1 MPCPRNQIVFQ
12 LTSPQG
18 DELKN
23 PREFAPEK
31 IFQFTSPRGDEPYLH
46 LHLLPQRQ
54 LKFQF
59 TSPRGDELLSSLA
72 CAKTLQFQIT
82 FPCGNERILIVWS
95 TVPENFNS
103 RLRKETNSYT
113 KYRQKYLSHFNSRLR
128 KETNF
133 NVPIATLLSI
143 ISTHISARRRT
154 GSPLSGTTTPVYFN
168 SRLPKE
174 TNRHVI
180 FFNSFIDISTHVSA
194 RRRTLN
200 KIIIG

>member
-31 IFQFTSPRGDEPYLH
+31 I
-46 LHLLPQRQ
+46 
-54 LKFQF
+54 FQF

-180 FFNSFIDISTHVSA
+180 FFNSFIDISTHVSV
-194 RRRTLN
+194 RRRTREMR
-200 KIIIG
+200 I

>member
-31 IFQFTSPRGDEPYLH
+31 IFQLTSPRGDEPYLH

-59 TSPRGDELLSSLA
+59 TSPRGDELKMARVLVRVYHFNSHLREETNKNSISPQQNKKIFQLTSPRGDKPDDKFCLMPYLSFQFTSPFGDELLSSLA

-82 FPCGNERILIVWS
+82 FPCGNERILIIWS

-103 RLRKETNSYT
+103 RLRN
-113 KYRQKYLSHFNSRLR
+113 
-128 KETNF
+128 ETNF
-133 NVPIATLLSI
+133 EIC
-143 ISTHISARRRT
+143 
-154 GSPLSGTTTPVYFN
+154 
-168 SRLPKE
+168 
-174 TNRHVI
+174 
-180 FFNSFIDISTHVSA
+180 SF
-194 RRRTLN
+194 R
-200 KIIIG
+200 

>member
-1 MPCPRNQIVFQ
+1 MARVLVRVYHFNSHLREETNKNSISPQQNKKIFQ
-12 LTSPQG
+12 LTSP
-18 DELKN
+18 
-23 PREFAPEK
+23 
-31 IFQFTSPRGDEPYLH
+31 RGDKPDDKFCLMPYLS
-46 LHLLPQRQ
+46 
-54 LKFQF
+54 FQF

>member
-1 MPCPRNQIVFQ
+1 MARVLVRVYHFNSHLREETNKNSISPQQNKKIFQ
-12 LTSPQG
+12 LTSPRG
-18 DELKN
+18 DKPDDKFCLM
-23 PREFAPEK
+23 PYLS
-31 IFQFTSPRGDEPYLH
+31 FQFTSP
-46 LHLLPQRQ
+46 
-54 LKFQF
+54 F
-59 TSPRGDELLSSLA
+59 GDELLSSLA

-95 TVPENFNS
+95 TVPEN
-103 RLRKETNSYT
+103 
-113 KYRQKYLSHFNSRLR
+113 FNSRLR

-194 RRRTLN
+194 RRRTLHSHCYLRLLRFQFTSPQRDELLD
-200 KIIIG
+200 